1 MPGALPLAIAA
12 IVIGVVTAALVLLT
26 LRFGRI
32 LERLDAKQQER
43 EQQAIVERTRRYG
56 KGAGLGTRPDA
67 ASQPGPPELP

>member
-1 MPGALPLAIAA
+1 MPSALPLAIAA
-12 IVIGVVTAALVLLT
+12 IVIAVVTTAIVLLT

-56 KGAGLGTRPDA
+56 QGRD
-67 ASQPGPPELP
+67 

>member
-1 MPGALPLAIAA
+1 MPSALPLAIAA
-12 IVIGVVTAALVLLT
+12 IVIAVVTTAVVLLT

-56 KGAGLGTRPDA
+56 QGRD
-67 ASQPGPPELP
+67 